1 MGLIETSKERGQYF
15 NYALRVLALTDE
27 RRKFAPQFLLGVVVA
42 SIGRNTGL
50 AVVDQSLFGR
60 VAKENV
66 SD

>member
-15 NYALRVLALTDE
+15 NDAFRVLALTDE
-27 RRKFAPQFLLGVVVA
+27 RRKFAPQFLLGVVIA
-42 SIGRNTGL
+42 SVGRNTGL